1 MKIGQKYIFLIVF
14 TVLRQNTYGK
24 SRSVGSF
31 THYRPTELKIRYL
44 GGHQQWDFARPCLVL
59 LNQEAAARPP
69 PPHLCRGWV
78 GGFEAPIQISCYI
91 FKKCP
96 SGRKRPFFLMAR
108 LCSFFA
114 LLWFALLFD
123 LCGLRLKIRCYS
135 AFSFLGTLVQFYPK
149 KYPRTL
155 NGHNFRPSMTH

>member
-1 MKIGQKYIFLIVF
+1 MGYEMNGVVAL
-14 TVLRQNTYGK
+14 LRILCRQRNPA
-24 SRSVGSF
+24 
-31 THYRPTELKIRYL
+31 RPTKDRYFPNVVINSRAMNDSDRHTPKIEK
-44 GGHQQWDFARPCLVL
+44 GGCTQGG
-59 LNQEAAARPP
+59 AARPP

-91 FKKCP
+91 FKNRP